1 MIDPAVIKNMRV
13 SSSLCAR
20 TRSKVLGKNTIKS
33 VATRQKGT
41 EPMTFKELQD
51 LVNQWA
57 EDKGIFAN
65 ATPLSQ
71 FSKTQEEVDELADA
85 IVFELPEDVEDAIGD
100 IMVTLIIQA
109 KMWDLDAEDC
119 LAAAYNVI
127 SKRTGKME
135 GGVFVKD
142 E

>member
-1 MIDPAVIKNMRV
+1 M
-13 SSSLCAR
+13 
-20 TRSKVLGKNTIKS
+20 GKNTIKS
-33 VATRQKGT
+33 VSSKLGGT
-41 EPMTFKELQD
+41 DTMTFKELQD
-51 LVNQWA
+51 LVVYWA
-57 EDKGIFAN
+57 EDKGIFDN

-109 KMWDLDAEDC
+109 KMWDLDAEQC
-119 LAAAYNVI
+119 LAAAYKVI